1 MAARSGLGVTGFMN
15 AAFGFRAVFFAAFGA
30 AFGAAFLAP
39 LVAVFFAAAFPVVG
53 VFFAVLAICSPLVD
67 CSSHV
72 RFAAQDNTA
81 RAPLRSGNG
90 GFAQGKCAGTH
101 YGAGTET
108 TNAGTWPP
116 PDVTLARPV
125 ALRRVR

>member
-1 MAARSGLGVTGFMN
+1 MN
-15 AAFGFRAVFFAAFGA
+15 AALGFRAVFLAVFLT

-67 CSSHV
+67 CSTHV

-81 RAPLRSGNG
+81 RARLRSGNA
-90 GFAQGKCAGTH
+90 GFVRVNALIPH
-101 YGAGTET
+101 YVDRSET
-108 TNAGTWPP
+108 TNAG
-116 PDVTLARPV
+116 
-125 ALRRVR
+125 